1 MNTVPSGERAEIPL
15 NFSNQNHIVELLH
28 DSSIKCNEEL
38 NNISSVQES
47 LALPSKRGLK
57 LAVLNINDLKAHIDE
72 LKIYLAGNEID
83 ILAINET
90 KLNKIDKTEI
100 VRIPGY
106 EIVRRDRTIDKG
118 GGVCFYVKQCI
129 NFIVREDLKI
139 TDIENICI
147 EIRKPRSKPFI
158 VATWYRPPNSLV
170 EIFSPF
176 ETLLGKLD
184 SLDIEYYILGDLN
197 CNMDTPTDND
207 TRNLTSITD
216 VYGLHQLITEPTRI
230 TEKSAT
236 LIDVI
241 FTNCPDKVSCSGV
254 RHIGISDHSIIFAYR
269 KLTING
275 LDKGHTSICYRNFRN
290 FDRDKFRND
299 VATQD

>member
-1 MNTVPSGERAEIPL
+1 MNTVPSGERAEVPL

-38 NNISSVQES
+38 NNISSVQE
-47 LALPSKRGLK
+47 LK
-57 LAVLNINDLKAHIDE
+57 LASLNINDLKAHIDE

-106 EIVRRDRTIDKG
+106 EIVRRDRTTDKG

-170 EIFSPF
+170 EIFSFHHLKPF
-176 ETLLGKLD
+176 
-184 SLDIEYYILGDLN
+184 
-197 CNMDTPTDND
+197 
-207 TRNLTSITD
+207 
-216 VYGLHQLITEPTRI
+216 
-230 TEKSAT
+230 
-236 LIDVI
+236 
-241 FTNCPDKVSCSGV
+241 
-254 RHIGISDHSIIFAYR
+254 
-269 KLTING
+269 
-275 LDKGHTSICYRNFRN
+275 
-290 FDRDKFRND
+290 
-299 VATQD
+299 